1 MSVEVNCGG
10 GRAFGSLDGYRTG
23 GGEWPTDQTAGAES
37 GEEHV
42 KQLHIGEGRVG
53 VVNEE
58 FLVTVS
64 LFLTHH
70 VGRGLCF
77 VLTCS
82 I

>member
-1 MSVEVNCGG
+1 MVIEQEEES
-10 GRAFGSLDGYRTG
+10 GRQIRPQEL
-23 GGEWPTDQTAGAES
+23 S

-42 KQLHIGEGRVG
+42 KQLHIGEGRMG

-64 LFLTHH
+64 SFLTHH
-70 VGRGLCF
+70 MGRGLCF

>member
-1 MSVEVNCGG
+1 MANRSD
-10 GRAFGSLDGYRTG
+10 RRS
-23 GGEWPTDQTAGAES
+23 GAQS

-42 KQLHIGEGRVG
+42 KQLHTGEGRVG

-64 LFLTHH
+64 AFLTHH